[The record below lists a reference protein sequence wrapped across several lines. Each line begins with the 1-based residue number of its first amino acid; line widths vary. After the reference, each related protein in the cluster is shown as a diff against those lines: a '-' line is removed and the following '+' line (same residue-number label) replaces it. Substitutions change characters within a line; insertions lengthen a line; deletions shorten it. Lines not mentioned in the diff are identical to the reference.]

1 MPIYDYHCSSCDMLY
16 EVFESMTQNSENPV
30 PHCPKCDPKEKK
42 PTTMYRY
49 LGNSRHSFKITGE
62 GVYKPGWH

>member
-16 EVFESMTQNSENPV
+16 EIFESMTAYHSNPT
-30 PHCPKCDPKEKK
+30 PHCPKCDPKGKK

-49 LGNSRHSFKITGE
+49 LGASKHSFKITGE